1 MIMERKLDMLAEE
14 QPADPRAGKSF
25 TMADIAIVVLLV
37 FSHLSG
43 LLFYGLGLRVGEI
56 TAVVQTILVCA
67 LLFAHYTVPGV
78 AFMSA
83 LRANRWVFIWIS
95 IGVYVGAIGLIC
107 NSEFIGWVYSDLYRY
122 FVVPIIVGLMLGT
135 KRAFNVERIVKLMAT
150 YEVAIAIIEIFA
162 VLSGHYPRTSNMI
175 HVLFPYAFA
184 ILLIR
189 GKRVSPFW
197 SIGFV
202 VELARIVLS
211 LSRTLLLEATGFLIL
226 IPLLALRYR
235 GKVAV
240 RRIAMLS
247 ILFLALLG
255 GMLFVNPAAAVPF
268 EQYGRRLAQLS
279 DVTGSISIM
288 GRFFEAKTALAY
300 LYDQGAIA
308 MLLGTGAGGTYYL
321 SEIMQWAGSGKY
333 LATSFQVHNIHIG
346 PVSVL
351 FRTGIVGLILIYMPL
366 VFIPLHLMF
375 RAPQPMDKVIGAF
388 LLFKT
393 IESLQALRLVGDP
406 FWLFILAAANY
417 EVYLHRSRIGA
428 AVGCIKRSDKRYSS
442 GRLMVLQRR
451 GHEDIVELGKT
462 HPSDQL

>member
-67 LLFAHYTVPGV
+67 LLFPHYTVSGV
-78 AFMSA
+78 VFMSA

-95 IGVYVGAIGLIC
+95 IGVYVSAIGLIR

-122 FVVPIIVGLMLGT
+122 FVVAIIVGLMLGA

-150 YEVAIAIIEIFA
+150 YEVVIAIVEIFA
-162 VLSGHYPRTSNMI
+162 VLSGHYPRTSNMM

-197 SIGFV
+197 SIGFA

-211 LSRTLLLEATGFLIL
+211 LSRTILLEATGFLIL

-255 GMLFVNPAAAVPF
+255 GMLFVNPAVVPF
-268 EQYGRRLAQLS
+268 EQYRGRLTQLS
-279 DVTGSISIM
+279 DVAGSISIM

-321 SEIMQWAGSGKY
+321 PEIMQWAGSEKY

-351 FRTGIVGLILIYMPL
+351 FRAGIIGLILIYMPL
-366 VFIPLHLMF
+366 VFIPLRLIF
-375 RAPQPMDKVIGAF
+375 RAPQPMGKVIGAF

-393 IESLQALRLVGDP
+393 IESVQALRLVGDP

-417 EVYLHRSRIGA
+417 EVYLRGSRIGV
-428 AVGCIKRSDKRYSS
+428 AVGCKEVRRAPF
-442 GRLMVLQRR
+442 QRTV
-451 GHEDIVELGKT
+451 GG
-462 HPSDQL
+462 PSEEGT